1 MGKKDKS
8 TTAAPSRFAK
18 PSEAPAGGEGW
29 KLESDENDGE
39 LLLFTPLR
47 EIEVETKKYGEK
59 KVIVAD
65 VVKINT
71 KKPEKS
77 EEHEEVY
84 VWAAWVQGSL
94 RASIGDMQVLGRLD
108 QEADKSAGKGY
119 VWKLQDADDD
129 DVAAA
134 EAYLDSLSPFD
145 KKSKDK
151 KSKAATAEPSKA
163 DKKGKGKKSEPEP
176 EKPAKKKS
184 KK

>member
-1 MGKKDKS
+1 MAKEKGKKAETK
-8 TTAAPSRFAK
+8 SRFAK
-18 PSEAPAGGEGW
+18 PSEAPAAGEGW
-29 KLESDENDGE
+29 KLEDDENDGE
-39 LLLFTPLR
+39 LFLITPLR
-47 EIEVETKKYGEK
+47 EIEVETKKYGDK

-65 VVKINT
+65 IVKINT

-84 VWAAWVQGSL
+84 VWAAWVQGAIRS
-94 RASIGDMQVLGRLD
+94 SIGDQQVLGRLD

-129 DVAAA
+129 DIEAA
-134 EAYLDSLSPFD
+134 EAYLASLSPFD
-145 KKSKDK
+145 KKSKEK
-151 KSKAATAEPSKA
+151 KSKATDAEPSKSE
-163 DKKGKGKKSEPEP
+163 KKGKGKKSEPD

>member
-1 MGKKDKS
+1 MAKDKGKKTESKS
-8 TTAAPSRFAK
+8 SSRFAK
-18 PSEAPAGGEGW
+18 PSEAPAAGEGW
-29 KLESDENDGE
+29 KLEDDENDGE
-39 LLLFTPLR
+39 LFLITPLR
-47 EIEVETKKYGEK
+47 EIEVETKKYGDK

-65 VVKINT
+65 IVKINT

-84 VWAAWVQGSL
+84 VWAAWVQGAIRS
-94 RASIGDMQVLGRLD
+94 SIGDQQVLGRLD

-129 DVAAA
+129 DIAAA

-145 KKSKDK
+145 KKSKEK
-151 KSKAATAEPSKA
+151 KSKATTAEPTKA
-163 DKKGKGKKSEPEP
+163 EKKGKKGEP